1 MMGFGELSTAAFELL
16 YQQNSF
22 PYSPKLKL
30 FWGAFLFPPTKLIKN
45 NTDYESA
52 VGLP

>member
-30 FWGAFLFPPTKLIKN
+30 FWGVFISPNKTYQKQHRL
-45 NTDYESA
+45 
-52 VGLP
+52 